1 MLKTK
6 FCRSAIFCFALCFA
20 LCAFLA
26 GFANFEVQN
35 AQSQQKNQME
45 TEKKTFLVIY
55 KPGAAWIKGKP
66 VSEQPLK
73 EHGKYLLG
81 LYKSGILRFAGPF
94 ADDTGGAAVLEV
106 SSEKEAKNLLD
117 QDPAVKV
124 GVMVY
129 EMRPWQLVPW
139 ENYLKK

>member
-1 MLKTK
+1 MLVMT
-6 FCRSAIFCFALCFA
+6 FSRNTVFCFALCLV
-20 LCAFLA
+20 LCAFLTGCSDSKA
-26 GFANFEVQN
+26 QN
-35 AQSQQKNQME
+35 AESQQKNKME

-55 KPGAAWIKGKP
+55 KPGAAWLKGKS

-81 LYKSGILRFAGPF
+81 LYKSGVLRFAGPF
-94 ADDTGGAAVLEV
+94 PDDTGGAAVLEV
-106 SSEKEAKNLLD
+106 SSEGEAKKLAE
-117 QDPAVKV
+117 QDPAVMS

-129 EMRPWQLVPW
+129 ELHPWQLIPW